1 MVLVSYGG
9 WAPDDALVER
19 WETDVRPGFNYHE
32 DRVPDYDLPEVLKTF
47 DGEVI
52 TLAEEWMEHRDAL
65 LKVFR
70 EQMFGIRAGD
80 PDWMDFRLLEEDS
93 EAMDG
98 AATLKRVLIISSLRQ
113 RDFRFELTLFLP
125 NDREGP
131 VALFLLMNNRGREN
145 TDPTRKERSDFWPAE
160 AVIARGYGV
169 AAIQNAQ
176 LAPDNEEHY
185 RTGVMRL
192 IDRADAPRAATAWG
206 ALAAWGW
213 GASRAMDYFEKD
225 PAIDAER
232 IAVLGHSRGGKA
244 ALWAGAE
251 DSRFSLVISNN
262 SGCGGAALS
271 RRKFGET
278 IAEINRVFPFWFTP
292 NFHEY
297 GGDGIDRLP
306 IDQHQLIAL
315 IAPRAVYVASADEDL
330 WADPRGEFMSLAHA
344 SPVYE
349 LFSGEFI
356 DPAIMPSSGDAL
368 HTRYQGYHLRPGDH
382 NLTLFDWDRFMD
394 FADQLYGEGETE

>member
-1 MVLVSYGG
+1 MCMAMISGSYGG
-9 WAPDDALVER
+9 WAPDEALIEH
-19 WETDVRPGFNYHE
+19 WETGVRPGFNYHE
-32 DRVPDYDLPEVLKTF
+32 DRVPEYDLPEVLKTF
-47 DGEVI
+47 DGEAI
-52 TLAEEWMEHRDAL
+52 ASAEGWIEHRGAL
-65 LKVFR
+65 LQVFR
-70 EQMFGIRAGD
+70 EQMFGIRAED
-80 PDWMDFRLLEEDS
+80 PEWVDFRLLEEDP

-98 AATLKRVLIISSLRQ
+98 AATLKRILIISSLKQ

-131 VALFLLMNNRGREN
+131 VPLFLLMNNRGREN
-145 TDPTRKERSDFWPAE
+145 TDPTRTERSDFWPAE

-169 AAIQNAQ
+169 AAMQNEQ

-192 IDRADAPRAATAWG
+192 VDRSEKPRAATAWG

-262 SGCGGAALS
+262 SGCGGASIS
-271 RRKFGET
+271 RRKYGET
-278 IAEINRVFPFWFTP
+278 IADMNRRFPFWFAP
-292 NFHEY
+292 NFHAY
-297 GGDGIDRLP
+297 GGEGIDQLP

-315 IAPRAVYVASADEDL
+315 IVPRAVYVASADEDL
-330 WADPRGEFMSLAHA
+330 WADPRGEFMALAHA

-349 LFSGEFI
+349 LFSGERI
-356 DPAIMPSSGDAL
+356 DPGTMPASDEFL
-368 HTRYQGYHLRPGDH
+368 HSRYQGYHLRPGDH
-382 NLTLFDWDRFMD
+382 NLTRYDWDRFMD
-394 FADQLYGEGETE
+394 FADQLFR